1 MSAHRL
7 AVFGC
12 TALLAVG
19 AAACG
24 DSSDDDGGSTTSAGS
39 TPEASAGNADT
50 VILGTTDKV
59 VGAGPGCVLTTW
71 VASS

>member
-1 MSAHRL
+1 MSAYRL

-24 DSSDDDGGSTTSAGS
+24 DSSDDNGGKHHF
-39 TPEASAGNADT
+39 
-50 VILGTTDKV
+50 LGLDAR
-59 VGAGPGCVLTTW
+59 GFGG
-71 VASS
+71 